1 METNKEEKKEK
12 TVEVSQKYLEEIMQ
26 KIERLEATTSKARL
40 GTYDEKHRKPVG
52 KISAIRKIGSKYV
65 VGWSDMIQ
73 NRVEQNVVTNKWE
86 EIQEVNIFFIDNTE
100 KKMTYKQ
107 WKDRYTK
114 VKCEVV
120 SETKNSDGSVNVTLL
135 LPEGEK
141 VTLDVK
147 FVN

>member
-1 METNKEEKKEK
+1 MDKEK
-12 TVEVSQKYLEEIMQ
+12 TIEVSKKYLDEILKRM
-26 KIERLEATTSKARL
+26 ERLEATASKARL
-40 GTYDEKHRKPVG
+40 GTYDEKHREPVG
-52 KISAIRKIGSKYV
+52 KIAAIRKIDKKYV
-65 VGWSDMIQ
+65 VGWSDMIE

-86 EIQEVNIFFIDNTE
+86 EVQKVKIFFIDDTE
-100 KKMTYKQ
+100 QEMTYKQ

-120 SETKNSDGSVNVTLL
+120 SEAKNSDGSVDITLM